1 MIFVDTSVFLHAV
14 GAEHPLRAPSVA
26 FFLDSRRQKGGA
38 LVTSAEVLQ
47 ELLHLYTPQNRLE
60 ELDAALQLAVDVC
73 IDVWSVETADV
84 RLGRTLMTSYPGLSS
99 RGLLHLASC
108 RRRNVSEIRT
118 WDRALAAAF
127 R

>member
-1 MIFVDTSVFLHAV
+1 MIFVDTSVFMHAV
-14 GAEHPLRAPSVA
+14 GAEHPLRTPSVA
-26 FFLDSRRQKGGA
+26 FFLDSRREKA
-38 LVTSAEVLQ
+38 RPLVTSAEVLQ

-73 IDVWSVETADV
+73 FDVWSVETADV
-84 RLGRTLMTSYPGLSS
+84 RLGRTLMTSYPALSS

-108 RRRNVSEIRT
+108 RRRNVGEIRT
-118 WDRALAAAF
+118 WDRSLAAAF